1 VRCLG
6 GIAAGIFGSTGLGG
20 LGGVSLMSQLVGTLA
35 GIVVAVV
42 GAVIVYGGVKL
53 FIGLRLSEEEEFNGA
68 DLSIHRIEATS
79 DERQM

>member
-1 VRCLG
+1 
-6 GIAAGIFGSTGLGG
+6 
-20 LGGVSLMSQLVGTLA
+20 MSQLVGTLA